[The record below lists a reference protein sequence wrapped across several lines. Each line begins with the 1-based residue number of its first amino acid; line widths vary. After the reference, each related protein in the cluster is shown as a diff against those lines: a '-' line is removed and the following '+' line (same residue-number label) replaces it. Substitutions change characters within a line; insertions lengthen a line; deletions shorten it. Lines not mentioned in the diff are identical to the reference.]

1 MYRLCSMR
9 ARESKCSEG
18 RRAYDD
24 LLSHLT
30 RVRESKCKKDEPIK
44 QLKRRT
50 SRGCENRNHHK
61 KASVAKIAPKH
72 GCGN

>member
-30 RVRESKCKKDEPIK
+30 QVRESKRQKNV
-44 QLKRRT
+44 T
-50 SRGCENRNHHK
+50 GRN
-61 KASVAKIAPKH
+61 
-72 GCGN
+72 G